1 MVTYEGLI
9 AEAND
14 NVTFFDGTKTK
25 YLSIT
30 LDSNIETKTIRIV
43 AISGST
49 EETAIPKDIY
59 ISSMKTY
66 AFIENPDNSDELCY
80 LGLALESY
88 DDFRIRDTDN
98 N

>member
-1 MVTYEGLI
+1 MQREQSARNIQEELPDAYIYCDVGFVALTKDASNVVTYEGLV

-43 AISGST
+43 AVS
-49 EETAIPKDIY
+49 
-59 ISSMKTY
+59 
-66 AFIENPDNSDELCY
+66 
-80 LGLALESY
+80 
-88 DDFRIRDTDN
+88 
-98 N
+98 

>member
-1 MVTYEGLI
+1 MVTYEGLV

-43 AISGST
+43 AVS
-49 EETAIPKDIY
+49 
-59 ISSMKTY
+59 
-66 AFIENPDNSDELCY
+66 
-80 LGLALESY
+80 
-88 DDFRIRDTDN
+88 
-98 N
+98 